1 MIETGTME
9 RLLERARWAPSG
21 DNTQPWRFEV
31 VAEDR
36 VVIHGLDTRTD
47 VIYDFDGRPSQ
58 LAHGALLETLRLA
71 ASRVGLRADWSIRD
85 GCSEEAPI
93 YDVVL
98 VADPTL
104 RPDPLEAYIEA
115 RVVQRRPMRVTALG
129 PGGRET
135 LAAAVGPA
143 FRLRFFEG
151 FEGRWAVA
159 KLLWHSARI
168 RLTMPEAFSVHRSII
183 EWGARFSD
191 DRIPE
196 QAVGVDPVTARL
208 MRWVMQRWSR
218 VDFFNRYLF
227 GTVAPRVQLD
237 LLPALGC
244 AAHVL
249 MTPARPLRTL
259 GDFVAAGVA
268 MQRLWLAAEAAG
280 MHLQPE
286 MTPVIFRWYVQ
297 AGRSMSS
304 QRGIDAAAQDLAQR
318 FDKLASAAPA
328 DDFAFLC
335 RVGFSASPQARSL
348 RRPLRAL
355 RASARRGTE

>member
-115 RVVQRRPMRVTALG
+115 RVVQRRPM
-129 PGGRET
+129 
-135 LAAAVGPA
+135 
-143 FRLRFFEG
+143 
-151 FEGRWAVA
+151 
-159 KLLWHSARI
+159 
-168 RLTMPEAFSVHRSII
+168 
-183 EWGARFSD
+183 
-191 DRIPE
+191 
-196 QAVGVDPVTARL
+196 
-208 MRWVMQRWSR
+208 
-218 VDFFNRYLF
+218 
-227 GTVAPRVQLD
+227 
-237 LLPALGC
+237 
-244 AAHVL
+244 
-249 MTPARPLRTL
+249 
-259 GDFVAAGVA
+259 
-268 MQRLWLAAEAAG
+268 
-280 MHLQPE
+280 
-286 MTPVIFRWYVQ
+286 
-297 AGRSMSS
+297 
-304 QRGIDAAAQDLAQR
+304 
-318 FDKLASAAPA
+318 
-328 DDFAFLC
+328 
-335 RVGFSASPQARSL
+335 
-348 RRPLRAL
+348 
-355 RASARRGTE
+355 